1 MAEIPPEFHDLF
13 EGRAF
18 AQFAS
23 VLPDG
28 SPHVIPMWV
37 EYDDGFLY
45 VNTVTGN
52 RKHRNVERDPHV
64 SLAISDPENPYRY
77 LHIRGEVVEM
87 TEDVGQEQL
96 NRLAERYTGKKK
108 SPREGAADASRT
120 VLKIRPDA
128 VVGRAP
134 PTRQRR

>member
-28 SPHVIPMWV
+28 TPHVVPMWV
-37 EYDDGFLY
+37 EYEDGFLY

-64 SLAISDPENPYRY
+64 SIAISDPENPYRY

-87 TEDVGQEQL
+87 REDVDREHL
-96 NRLAERYTGKKK
+96 NKLAERYTGVRKY
-108 SPREGAADASRT
+108 PRDASNEPGRT
-120 VLKIRPDA
+120 ILKIRPDA
-128 VVGRAP
+128 VMGRAP